1 MFDTAFTLGLT
12 QFARSL
18 SFPERL
24 QRRPFRNVALE
35 ALRARNTGLDALF
48 YDVKALSS
56 EEVFYISDSI
66 TAEGLIMIV
75 PPTGAGMLT
84 LCDSVD
90 EYLLRGGK
98 DVHVLAIAGVGGSA
112 IGAAAFARNVADA
125 VGAPVAAI
133 VSGYGL
139 GDVVVETMGGSF
151 FFGWLGHFRSQ
162 METLDDAVGRPQLG
176 AYAQRRLKPEPER
189 RSCLDADT
197 AAELLGDPRLSFHML
212 AAHSSGNRVLSEAL
226 YELRRS
232 NRQRLRALAEG
243 LRIVTFG
250 GRIVMPPEFTDVV
263 DVVGELDWYGEVNSR
278 PQIDTDIRVPLA
290 GHSTNTDLPGSLH
303 VTRVLKEIIGHS
315 LPAVVETATPAPAD
329 VEPLAENIPVADAA
343 DTVKDEEVSV
353 VPENAPAAPGVRRP
367 AARRRAPKKN
377 SIH

>member
-24 QRRPFRNVALE
+24 QHRPFRNVALE
-35 ALRARNTGLDALF
+35 ALRTRNTGLDALF

-139 GDVVVETMGGSF
+139 GDVVMETMGGGF
-151 FFGWLGHFRSQ
+151 LFGWLGHFRSQ

-176 AYAQRRLKPEPER
+176 AYAQRHLKPEPEQ

-197 AAELLGDPRLSFHML
+197 AAELLGDSRLSFHML
-212 AAHSSGNRVLSEAL
+212 AAHSSGNRALSEAL
-226 YELRRS
+226 YALRRS
-232 NRQRLRALAEG
+232 NRQRLRTLAEG

-250 GRIVMPPEFTDVV
+250 GRMVMPPEFTDVV

-303 VTRVLKEIIGHS
+303 VTRILQEIVAKS
-315 LPAVVETATPAPAD
+315 LPAVIETATPAPVD
-329 VEPLAENIPVADAA
+329 IEPLAEDVPVAETA
-343 DTVKDEEVSV
+343 DTAKDEV
-353 VPENAPAAPGVRRP
+353 VPTAPEKAPAAPGGRKPTPSRKP
-367 AARRRAPKKN
+367 PSRK

>member
-24 QRRPFRNVALE
+24 QHRPFRNVALE
-35 ALRARNTGLDALF
+35 ALRTRNTGLDALF
-48 YDVKALSS
+48 YDVKALAS

-139 GDVVVETMGGSF
+139 GDVVMETMGGGF
-151 FFGWLGHFRSQ
+151 LFGWLGHFRSQ

-176 AYAQRRLKPEPER
+176 AYQQRNLKPEPER

-212 AAHSSGNRVLSEAL
+212 AAHSSGNRALSEAL
-226 YELRRS
+226 YALRRS
-232 NRQRLRALAEG
+232 NRQRLRTLAEG

-250 GRIVMPPEFTDVV
+250 GRIVMPPEFTDVI

-303 VTRVLKEIIGHS
+303 VTKILQEIVGKS
-315 LPAVVETATPAPAD
+315 LPAVIETATPAPVD
-329 VEPLAENIPVADAA
+329 IEPLAEDVPVAETA
-343 DTVKDEEVSV
+343 DTAKDEV
-353 VPENAPAAPGVRRP
+353 VPTVPGSAPAA
-367 AARRRAPKKN
+367 AARKPATRRKTPRKD

>member
-1 MFDTAFTLGLT
+1 MFDTACTLTLT

-24 QRRPFRNVALE
+24 QHRPFRNAALE

-48 YDVKALSS
+48 YDVKALSA
-56 EEVFYISDSI
+56 EEVFYISDAI

-139 GDVVVETMGGSF
+139 GDVFVEAMGGTF

-162 METLDDAVGRPQLG
+162 METLDDAIGRPQLG
-176 AYAQRRLKPEPER
+176 AYAQRHLNPGREG

-226 YELRRS
+226 YGLRRT
-232 NRQRLRALAEG
+232 NPQRVRTLAEG

-278 PQIDTDIRVPLA
+278 PQIGTDIRVPLA
-290 GHSTNTDLPGSLH
+290 GHSTNTDLPGSLQ
-303 VTRVLKEIIGHS
+303 VTSVLKEIIGHS
-315 LPAVVETATPAPAD
+315 LPAVVETATPAREEVKALAD
-329 VEPLAENIPVADAA
+329 VAPVAEAA
-343 DTVKDEEVSV
+343 DTATDAVVPI
-353 VPENAPAAPGVRRP
+353 VPENAPAAPGAHKP

-377 SIH
+377 PIH

>member
-35 ALRARNTGLDALF
+35 ALRTRNTGFDALF

-66 TAEGLIMIV
+66 TAEGLILIV
-75 PPTGAGMLT
+75 PPSGAGMLT
-84 LCDSVD
+84 VCDSVD

-139 GDVVVETMGGSF
+139 GDVFMETMGGAF
-151 FFGWLGHFRSQ
+151 LFGWLGHFRSQ
-162 METLDDAVGRPQLG
+162 MEMLDDAVGRPQLG
-176 AYAQRRLKPEPER
+176 AYQQRHLKPQTEQ

-226 YELRRS
+226 YRLRRS
-232 NRQRLRALAEG
+232 DRQRLATLAEG

-250 GRIVMPPEFTDVV
+250 GRIVMPPEFTDVI
-263 DVVGELDWYGEVNSR
+263 DVIGELDWYGEVNSR
-278 PQIDTDIRVPLA
+278 PQIGTDIRVPLA
-290 GHSTNTDLPGSLH
+290 GHSTNTDLPGSLQ
-303 VTRVLKEIIGHS
+303 VTRVLKEIVGHS
-315 LPAVVETATPAPAD
+315 LPAVIETA
-329 VEPLAENIPVADAA
+329 
-343 DTVKDEEVSV
+343 
-353 VPENAPAAPGVRRP
+353 APAAAETQLPPEESGATEPSATAREDVVPTERERAP
-367 AARRRAPKKN
+367 AATARKPATRRKAPRKDA
-377 SIH
+377 IH

>member
-24 QRRPFRNVALE
+24 QHRPFRNVALE
-35 ALRARNTGLDALF
+35 ALRTRNTGLDALF

-176 AYAQRRLKPEPER
+176 AYAQRHLKPEPER

-212 AAHSSGNRVLSEAL
+212 TAHSSGNRALSEAL
-226 YELRRS
+226 YTLRRS
-232 NRQRLRALAEG
+232 DRQRLRTLAEG

-250 GRIVMPPEFTDVV
+250 GRIVMPPEFTDVI

-290 GHSTNTDLPGSLH
+290 GHSTNTDLPGSLQ
-303 VTRVLKEIIGHS
+303 VTRVLKEIIEHS

-329 VEPLAENIPVADAA
+329 VEPLAEDIPVAEAA
-343 DTVKDEEVSV
+343 DTTKDEAVSIA
-353 VPENAPAAPGVRRP
+353 PEKAPAAPGARKPAPRRKP
-367 AARRRAPKKN
+367 PSRK
-377 SIH
+377 SVH